1 MSGPRPYMAAF
12 EHVIVRGVALAG
24 RRSPIDL
31 SLNESSRGAS
41 PHALAAARMRL
52 GALHRYPDPSSRT
65 LREAIGWSARLP
77 AEDIVCGNGSEEL
90 LDVIARLFARPGDE
104 VLFTE
109 HGFLQFPMVTARVG
123 ATPVRAPER
132 AMTADIDALLARVT
146 PRTRIL
152 FLANPNNPTGSWV
165 DGAALRRLADGLPPE
180 VALVIDSAY
189 AEYVDDPAYEAG
201 HALVAGRPN
210 VFVLRTF
217 SKAFGLAALRVGWV
231 QCPAGLAPALNRMRG
246 VGNVNAV
253 AQAAAAA
260 ALEDPAFVAA
270 ARAEAVAERARF
282 GGALAGL
289 GFAVVPSGGNFLCAG
304 LPPGAGD
311 AAGAIAHLAAADIL
325 VRPLDDYGLPRHL
338 RITLGLP
345 AENDALIEALARL
358 PAGST
363 A

>member
-1 MSGPRPYMAAF
+1 MAAF

-24 RRSPIDL
+24 RRPPIDL
-31 SLNESSRGAS
+31 SLNESSLGAS
-41 PHALAAARMRL
+41 PRALAAAEARL

-65 LREAIGWSARLP
+65 LRAAIGRTWGLP

-90 LDVIARLFARPGDE
+90 LDVVGRLFARPGDE
-104 VLFTE
+104 VLFSE
-109 HGFLQFPMVTARVG
+109 HGFLQFPMVTARIG
-123 ATPVRAPER
+123 ATAVTAPER
-132 AMTADIDALLARVT
+132 DLTADVDALLARVT

-165 DGAALRRLADGLPPE
+165 DAAALRRLADGLPPE

-189 AEYVDDPAYEAG
+189 AEYLDDPAYSAG
-201 HALVAGRPN
+201 HELVAGRPN
-210 VFVLRTF
+210 LFVLRTF

-260 ALEDPAFVAA
+260 ALEDLELVAA
-270 ARAEAVAERARF
+270 ARVEATAERARI
-282 GGALAGL
+282 GAALAGL
-289 GFAVVPSGGNFLCAG
+289 GFAVVPSGGNFLCAE
-304 LPPGAGD
+304 LPSGAGD
-311 AAGAIAHLAAADIL
+311 AAAAVAHLAAADIL

-338 RITLGLP
+338 RMTLGRP
-345 AENDALIEALARL
+345 AENDALLAALATL
-358 PAGST
+358 PPRSA
-363 A
+363 

>member
-1 MSGPRPYMAAF
+1 MAAF
-12 EHVIVRGVALAG
+12 EHVIVRPVALAG
-24 RRSPIDL
+24 RRPTIDL

-41 PHALAAARMRL
+41 PRALAAATARL
-52 GALHRYPDPSSRT
+52 ATLHRYPDPASRL
-65 LREAIGWSARLP
+65 LREAIGRAWDLP
-77 AEDIVCGNGSEEL
+77 HEDIVCGNGSEEL
-90 LDVIARLFARPGDE
+90 LDVIGRLLARPGDE

-146 PRTRIL
+146 PRTRVL

-165 DGAALRRLADGLPPE
+165 DAAALRRLRDGLPPQ

-189 AEYVDDPAYEAG
+189 AEYVDDPAYSAG
-201 HALVAGRPN
+201 HELVAGRPN
-210 VFVLRTF
+210 VFVARTF

-246 VGNVNAV
+246 VGNVNAL

-260 ALEDPAFVAA
+260 ALEDLDFVAA
-270 ARAEAVAERARF
+270 ARAEAAGERRRVAA
-282 GGALAGL
+282 ALAGL
-289 GFAVVPSGGNFLCAG
+289 GFDSVPGGGNFLCAA
-304 LPPGAGD
+304 LPPDAAD
-311 AAGAIAHLAAADIL
+311 AAGAVAHLGAADIL

-338 RITLGLP
+338 RITLGRP
-345 AENDALIEALARL
+345 AENDALLAALAAL
-358 PAGST
+358 PRGPA